1 MESSRRCPHLCLL
14 HQLHP
19 PLWLRPL
26 LPPRPPQPPQEPPP
40 PPAPSPRQES
50 LNARLVC
57 FWSRIHFNPRRLVLM
72 IKRDP
77 SPPRLPRPRPCA
89 ARKMLPK
96 RKLDQSGSGSD
107 SQKEK
112 SEDKEQQGQESKRP
126 RVEVVD
132 DSPGT
137 TLTTVCRCRVQCLSQ
152 TSGNVDIVF
161 ENFVEY
167 L

>member
-1 MESSRRCPHLCLL
+1 
-14 HQLHP
+14 
-19 PLWLRPL
+19 
-26 LPPRPPQPPQEPPP
+26 
-40 PPAPSPRQES
+40 
-50 LNARLVC
+50 
-57 FWSRIHFNPRRLVLM
+57 
-72 IKRDP
+72 
-77 SPPRLPRPRPCA
+77 
-89 ARKMLPK
+89 MLPK

-107 SQKEK
+107 SQKKEE

-137 TLTTVCRCRVQCLSQ
+137 TLTTVCRCRVQRLSQ